1 MKLVRSH
8 KIFRLLR
15 DLSVLRRQ
23 KLRRYRRVQHIRQYR
38 AKLLIPAGI
47 RVVAHQVAHQRLRN
61 GGIDRIHGHM
71 VAVICR
77 PAECKLREI
86 AGSDDHAALFV
97 GNVHQNLR
105 PLSCLAVLIGH
116 IMNGRILPDITE
128 MHIHRF
134 LDVDF
139 RKIRSEAPD
148 QGHRVVIGPVR
159 RPEARHRD
167 CLDPVVRHA
176 EQIERAHGD
185 KQRQCGIQTARNAH
199 NRRLTVRMFQTL
211 F

>member
-8 KIFRLLR
+8 EIFRLLR

-61 GGIDRIHGHM
+61 GGIDRIHGH
-71 VAVICR
+71 VIAVVRR

-139 RKIRSEAPD
+139 RKIRAEAPD

-159 RPEARHRD
+159 RPKPGIVTALIRSCGMPSRSNARTVTSSASVESRPPEMPTTAV
-167 CLDPVVRHA
+167 L
-176 EQIERAHGD
+176 
-185 KQRQCGIQTARNAH
+185 QCVCS
-199 NRRLTVRMFQTL
+199 RRF
-211 F
+211 